1 MYSHDYITKRK
12 QGPVYRT
19 TNVGD
24 LINRVKSNQKKEKR
38 KTIIITAAAIS
49 ALAVT
54 GFIISL

>member
-1 MYSHDYITKRK
+1 MYSNDYITKRK

-19 TNVGD
+19 TNVVD